1 MMKQRI
7 IGVVLAALLLAGCSA
22 GTYAPGSYSA
32 EAAGFGGAL
41 TVEVTFSAEE
51 ITDVTVIE
59 HNETPDLADD
69 ALAEIPQAIVE
80 AQSSDVDSVSGAT
93 MTSEAIKAA
102 VRDCIDQ
109 AQKG

>member
-1 MMKQRI
+1 MMKKQI
-7 IGVVLAALLLAGCSA
+7 IGLTLGALLLAGCSTGIYEP
-22 GTYAPGSYSA
+22 GTYSA

-41 TVEVTFSAEE
+41 AVEVTFSAEE
-51 ITDVTVIE
+51 ITDVTITE

-80 AQSSDVDSVSGAT
+80 AQSSDVDSISGAT

-109 AQKG
+109 AEKG

>member
-51 ITDVTVIE
+51 ITDVTE

>member
-1 MMKQRI
+1 MKQWI
-7 IGVVLAALLLAGCSA
+7 TCCVLAAFLLAGCSA
-22 GTYAPGSYSA
+22 GTYTPGTYSA
-32 EAAGFGGAL
+32 EAVGFGGKL

-51 ITDVTVIE
+51 ITDVTVTE